1 MVIDIT
7 KDFKKY
13 ISDFRRSDNRGI
25 KNEHE
30 TSGLVSK
37 FCEDVLGYEFL
48 REISLEYRVKHKY
61 VDYAIVLD
69 KKVQF
74 FIEVKRTSLALKEN
88 HVEQASSYAANEGIH
103 WVLLTN
109 GKNWKMYHLS
119 FGARKGIQHKLVWD
133 VDILEDDKIK
143 DSISKL
149 SMLHKKNITKGM
161 LDAYFNRQETL
172 SPENILQAIFHEKI
186 LHLICL
192 NLKKSSGIKIDK
204 EELRKKVKDMISKE
218 TWKKM
223 NGDNIKIISKKKSA
237 KQKKNV

>member
-13 ISDFRRSDNRGI
+13 ISDFRQSYNRDI

-30 TSGLVSK
+30 TSRLVSK
-37 FCEDVLGYEFL
+37 FCEGVLGYKSL
-48 REISLEYRVKHKY
+48 EISLEHRVKHKY

-69 KKVQF
+69 EEVQF
-74 FIEVKRTSLALKEN
+74 FIEVKRTSLALKER
-88 HVEQASSYAANEGIH
+88 HIEQATSYAAQVGVH

-109 GKNWKMYHLS
+109 GKKWKMYRLS
-119 FGARKGIQHKLVWD
+119 WDKKGIQDNLVWD
-133 VDILEDDKIK
+133 VDILEDKVK

-161 LDAYFNRQETL
+161 LDAYFNKQETL

-204 EELRKKVKDMISKE
+204 AELREKIKGMISKE
-218 TWKKM
+218 TWKKIK
-223 NGDNIKIISKKKSA
+223 GDDIKIIPKKKST
-237 KQKKNV
+237 KQKQNV